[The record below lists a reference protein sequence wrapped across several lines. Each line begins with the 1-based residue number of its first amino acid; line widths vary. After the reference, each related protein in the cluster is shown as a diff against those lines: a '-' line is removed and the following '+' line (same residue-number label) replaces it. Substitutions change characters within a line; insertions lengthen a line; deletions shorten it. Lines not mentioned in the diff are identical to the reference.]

1 MCLGPGTYVA
11 RADKASKF
19 GANCSRHG
27 GESGAVVKVRI
38 SFTRAKYVRYDDHSW
53 ISEGYDACRAER
65 TSRSDHPEWCLKS
78 PSQVKV
84 LDVRPI
90 ACGAGLPAFEGE
102 AMSLGA
108 VRQIAASAGLAE
120 VYFNEAVSVV
130 SFATN
135 AALAESPRVNVYF
148 STGTVVDHPMQDRT
162 ALVRRKVDLHELR
175 NICDEL
181 ANRSHGSPCHCEPSR
196 KRPATSESSY
206 SANRHS
212 AVGPEEEVVGVA
224 LKKLQEH
231 VAVAEEVLKDHR
243 LRREERERIEA
254 AARKQEQERQ
264 VARQRQIEQEEA
276 ARQWQIQQEEAARL
290 QQAAAAAAEAERQAK
305 LRVQQARGTRQTYSI
320 PKIWHEDTERNFD
333 AATTCV
339 ALGSNTIMMLYEKR
353 GWSWNGT
360 PTKLLYNK
368 LHGRQ
373 RHLPDPTYVALSG
386 DNRYYIKFA
395 DGKSEWVGPDSFSD
409 KIHAQSRGVRTV
421 AFGEDWDTWFI
432 VFNDGWWGWDGDIP
446 DGLLQRLKSRDLRAD
461 LTCVSL
467 GPSGEWYVSAQN
479 GKAWWGGMDD
489 DQLEIAG
496 RYKDRV
502 MCMVFGGDRNI
513 HVRYE

>member
-135 AALAESPRVNVYF
+135 AAVAESPRVNVYF

-162 ALVRRKVDLHELR
+162 ALVRRKVDLHELQ

-196 KRPATSESSY
+196 KGPTSVYHPESSH

-212 AVGPEEEVVGVA
+212 AVGSEEEVVGAA

-264 VARQRQIEQEEA
+264 AARQRQIE
-276 ARQWQIQQEEAARL
+276 QEEAARL

-305 LRVQQARGTRQTYSI
+305 LRVQQARGTRQTYWI
-320 PKIWHEDTERNFD
+320 PKIWHEHTERNFD

-339 ALGSNTIMMLYEKR
+339 ALSDSTIMMLHENG
-353 GWSWNGT
+353 GWSWYGT
-360 PTKLLYNK
+360 LTKLLDNK
-368 LHGRQ
+368 LQGRQ
-373 RHLPDPTYVALSG
+373 RHLPGPTYVALSG
-386 DNRYYIKFA
+386 DNRYYIEFA

-409 KIHAQSRGVRTV
+409 KIHAESRGVRTV
-421 AFGEDWDTWFI
+421 AFGKDWDAWFI
-432 VFNDGWWGWDGDIP
+432 VFDDGSWNHEGNIP
-446 DGLLQRLKSRDLRAD
+446 DGLVQRLASRDRRGD

-467 GPSGEWYVSAQN
+467 GPSGEWYVSARN
-479 GKAWWGGMDD
+479 GRAWWGGLAEAQTDVVRP
-489 DQLEIAG
+489 LA
-496 RYKDRV
+496 DRITS
-502 MCMVFGGDRNI
+502 MVFGGNLCAGNRYI
-513 HVRYE
+513 HIRYE

>member
-1 MCLGPGTYVA
+1 MV
-11 RADKASKF
+11 
-19 GANCSRHG
+19 GA
-27 GESGAVVKVRI
+27 
-38 SFTRAKYVRYDDHSW
+38 
-53 ISEGYDACRAER
+53 
-65 TSRSDHPEWCLKS
+65 
-78 PSQVKV
+78 
-84 LDVRPI
+84 
-90 ACGAGLPAFEGE
+90 
-102 AMSLGA
+102 
-108 VRQIAASAGLAE
+108 
-120 VYFNEAVSVV
+120 
-130 SFATN
+130 
-135 AALAESPRVNVYF
+135 
-148 STGTVVDHPMQDRT
+148 
-162 ALVRRKVDLHELR
+162 
-175 NICDEL
+175 
-181 ANRSHGSPCHCEPSR
+181 
-196 KRPATSESSY
+196 
-206 SANRHS
+206 
-212 AVGPEEEVVGVA
+212 A

>member
-1 MCLGPGTYVA
+1 
-11 RADKASKF
+11 
-19 GANCSRHG
+19 
-27 GESGAVVKVRI
+27 
-38 SFTRAKYVRYDDHSW
+38 
-53 ISEGYDACRAER
+53 
-65 TSRSDHPEWCLKS
+65 
-78 PSQVKV
+78 
-84 LDVRPI
+84 
-90 ACGAGLPAFEGE
+90 
-102 AMSLGA
+102 MSLGA

-120 VYFNEAVSVV
+120 VYFDEAVSVV

-162 ALVRRKVDLHELR
+162 ALVRRKVDLHELQ

-196 KRPATSESSY
+196 KRPAYESSH

-212 AVGPEEEVVGVA
+212 AVGPEEEVVGAA
-224 LKKLQEH
+224 LKKLHEH

-264 VARQRQIEQEEA
+264 AARQRQIE
-276 ARQWQIQQEEAARL
+276 QEEAARL

-305 LRVQQARGTRQTYSI
+305 LRVQQARGTRQTYRI
-320 PKIWHEDTERNFD
+320 PEIWHEDTDKNFD

-339 ALGSNTIMMLYEKR
+339 ALGNNTIMMLYEKR
-353 GWSWNGT
+353 GWSWNGD

-395 DGKSEWVGPDSFSD
+395 DGKSEWVAPDSFSD

-421 AFGEDWDTWFI
+421 AFGEDWD
-432 VFNDGWWGWDGDIP
+432 VVYC
-446 DGLLQRLKSRDLRAD
+446 LQRRLVELGRRHPRWAFATVDKS
-461 LTCVSL
+461 
-467 GPSGEWYVSAQN
+467 G
-479 GKAWWGGMDD
+479 
-489 DQLEIAG
+489 
-496 RYKDRV
+496 
-502 MCMVFGGDRNI
+502 
-513 HVRYE
+513 